1 MKLLWASK
9 MRGEGERVG
18 VSERLDECVS
28 HEMSAIASVNI
39 KQPYLMLPNAHGD
52 NESIHTSYF

>member
-1 MKLLWASK
+1 

-18 VSERLDECVS
+18 VSERLDECGN
-28 HEMSAIASVNI
+28 HEMSAIASVYT
-39 KQPYLMLPNAHGD
+39 KQPYRTLPNAHGD

>member
-1 MKLLWASK
+1 

-28 HEMSAIASVNI
+28 HEMSAIASVYT
-39 KQPYLMLPNAHGD
+39 KQPYRMLPNAHGN